1 MCRSD
6 RIRSHWSIGRYMSQ
20 QVLWDIYLPVHSLMY
35 IPAMRASSLLSRGEK
50 YLHSLVSNGP
60 EIGMHAFE
68 VLSDTVSL
76 RDVCNKFGL
85 RQVTLLPIVKFSR
98 ATFCEHLMLPRS
110 FWQDI
115 RSYNLGGMGCS
126 ANVPFPGRWSLSAL
140 SGYQL

>member
-1 MCRSD
+1 
-6 RIRSHWSIGRYMSQ
+6 MSQ

-76 RDVCNKFGL
+76 RDGL
-85 RQVTLLPIVKFSR
+85 QQVRPAAGHVAPI
-98 ATFCEHLMLPRS
+98 L
-110 FWQDI
+110 
-115 RSYNLGGMGCS
+115 
-126 ANVPFPGRWSLSAL
+126 
-140 SGYQL
+140 